1 MSEVRDGG
9 TLRAALAAIAGN
21 LSFSWTPGAR
31 TLFSDLH
38 PVRFG
43 ELGHN
48 PTALLSELTDEDLT
62 REFTTEYAMK
72 LARVQERLE
81 AEAERVTW
89 WQQQDQPDDFLV
101 AYFSAEFG
109 LDQSLPTYSGGLG
122 VLAGDH
128 LKSASELG
136 VPLVGIG
143 LFYSRGY
150 FRQRLDEGDRQV
162 ERYPRNDNARLP
174 MTLVPM
180 APTVLL
186 ADEEDTLVP
195 IRIGVWKVKVGRVSL
210 YLLDTKVEG
219 NPDWARDVTNT
230 LYGGDR
236 LNRLRQELVLGVGG
250 VRVLRELGLAPT
262 VFHMNEGHSAFLQL
276 ERLRELVEERRVER
290 DEALERL
297 RSSTVFTTHTP
308 VPAGN
313 EVFDPE
319 LVRRNIGPLV
329 ERCGFEWDEFAEL
342 GKVRAED
349 EVFGLTPFAL
359 RTSAYAN
366 GVSELHGAV
375 SRELWQELG
384 VPITSITNGVHVRT
398 WLAGEL
404 EGLLGTTSPNLERA
418 LELRDEDLWSA
429 HRAAK
434 ARLLEFIRR
443 TRRAPALDP
452 EALTIGFARR
462 FATYKRAGL
471 LFSQPE
477 RLARLLGDAG
487 RPVQILLAGKA
498 HPADEEGKDVIQ
510 GVVDFA
516 RSAEGAGHVV
526 FLPDYEMT
534 LARRLVQ
541 GVDIWL
547 NTPRRPM
554 EASGTSGM
562 KAALNGVLNCSIL
575 DGWWAEGYSP
585 ARGFAIGTEDAAATE
600 EEQDAADAEAL
611 FAALEQQVLP
621 AYYER
626 DEHGLPQR
634 WIEMM
639 RHSIAELG
647 TQFST
652 NRMVMEYVERLY
664 LPAHRESR
672 SVGSLA

>member
-1 MSEVRDGG
+1 MSEVHDGG
-9 TLRAALAAIAGN
+9 SLRAALAAIAGN

-31 TLFSDLH
+31 ELFSELE
-38 PVRFG
+38 PKRFG

-48 PTALLSELTDEDLT
+48 PTALLSELTDVDLN
-62 REFTTEYAMK
+62 RAFTTEYAMK

-81 AEAERVTW
+81 AEIERVTW
-89 WQQQDQPDDFLV
+89 WEEQERPADFLV

-136 VPLVGIG
+136 VPLVAVG

-150 FRQRLDEGDRQV
+150 FRQRLDDSDRQC

-186 ADEEDTLVP
+186 ADDDDNLVP
-195 IRIGVWKVKVGRVSL
+195 IRIGVWRVKVGRISL

-236 LNRLRQELVLGVGG
+236 RNRLRQELVLGVGG

-262 VFHMNEGHSAFLQL
+262 VFHMNEGHSAFLQI
-276 ERLRELVEERRVER
+276 ERLRELVEDQGVEC
-290 DEALERL
+290 DEAIERL
-297 RSSTVFTTHTP
+297 RASTVFTTHTP

-313 EVFDPE
+313 EVFDLE
-319 LVRRNIGPLV
+319 LVRLNFGR
-329 ERCGFEWDEFAEL
+329 FFDEFADL
-342 GKVRAED
+342 GKVSPDD
-349 EVFGLTPFAL
+349 ETFGMTPFAL
-359 RTSAYAN
+359 RTSAHAN

-375 SRELWQELG
+375 SREMWHELG

-398 WLAGEL
+398 WLSGEL
-404 EGLLGTTSPNLERA
+404 EGLLGVTAPNLERA
-418 LELRDEDLWSA
+418 LDIPAEDLWAA

-434 ARLLEFIRR
+434 ARLFEFITR
-443 TRRAPALDP
+443 TRGTPELDP
-452 EALTIGFARR
+452 DALTIGFARR

-477 RLARLLGDAG
+477 RLAKLLADTK

-498 HPADEEGKDVIQ
+498 HPADEAGKDVIQ
-510 GVVDFA
+510 GVAEFA
-516 RSAEGAGHVV
+516 RSADGAGHVV
-526 FLPDYEMT
+526 FLQDYEMT

-541 GVDIWL
+541 GVDVWL

-585 ARGFAIGTEDAAATE
+585 ARGFAIGDESEAETD
-600 EEQDAADAEAL
+600 EEQDAADADAL
-611 FAALEQQVLP
+611 FAVLEEQVLP
-621 AYYER
+621 AYYDRE
-626 DEHGLPQR
+626 DGLPSR
-634 WIEMM
+634 WIELM

-647 TQFST
+647 TRFST
-652 NRMVMEYVERLY
+652 NRMVIEYVDRLY
-664 LPAHRESR
+664 LPAHLGGTNVRNLVATRLRGVS
-672 SVGSLA
+672 